1 MLFLKRMLV
10 KRYFNLWDNS
20 VILGLIGE
28 ICLQDL
34 HKQIEGGTFFLQM
47 AKFGAEPRQASQ
59 FNYYKRP
66 DFVYK
71 YILLDF

>member
-1 MLFLKRMLV
+1 MLNMKRKCLFLKRLLV

-34 HKQIEGGTFFLQM
+34 HKQIQGETFFLQT

-59 FNYYKRP
+59 
-66 DFVYK
+66 
-71 YILLDF
+71 LD